1 MIKLIETY
9 NIVKTIYETKPN
21 SNIKINKKHK
31 KNILELLNFIK
42 EIENMEP
49 RLLDARDIIDPKL
62 YTWLIKQNKPIE
74 NIETYKISINELIE
88 ENLNNRHKY
97 MFNFID
103 LKNLKKKKTYYKLM
117 RSNEQKYLILL
128 NILKILNSLV

>member
-9 NIVKTIYETKPN
+9 NIVKIIYETKPN

-128 NILKILNSLV
+128 NIIKILNSLV

>member
-128 NILKILNSLV
+128 NIIKILNSLV